1 MKPALYIIGSNGI
14 PARYGGFETFAEQI
28 SIKLA
33 GNYHV
38 VVVCSSYL
46 YLPDERQSSWNN
58 ISRIFV
64 GLRAN
69 GWFSLL
75 YDLRSLWISSEKAD
89 YILMLGSGSAIFLPL
104 FSARTRRKI
113 IVHIDGLEWRRQKW
127 NLFARITLRLGK
139 WCSEIFARSI
149 LIDNKGLSS
158 FISMKYQYKLG
169 YITYG
174 GEHLPQPEVS
184 SFFRERPYALMIARA
199 EPENN
204 LHVVLETFENSNVM
218 DLIIISNWQNSR
230 YGRNLFVK
238 YANKPY
244 ITLSEPI
251 YDTSELQQYRRN
263 CRIYIHGHSAG
274 GTNPSLVEA
283 MYTGVPIIAWDN
295 EFNRITTNSLALYFK
310 TKQELSLIISALNT
324 ETLKQTSGQMK
335 LFAVENYTWTKVAED
350 LINIL
355 NAI

>member
-33 GNYHV
+33 GDYHV
-38 VVVCSSYL
+38 VVICSSYL
-46 YLPDERQSSWNN
+46 YPPNERQSYWNN

-69 GWFSLL
+69 GWQSLL
-75 YDLRSLWISSEKAD
+75 YDLRSLLISSEKAD

-104 FSARTRRKI
+104 FSARIRKKI
-113 IVHIDGLEWRRQKW
+113 IVHIDGLEWQRQKW
-127 NLFARITLRLGK
+127 NLLARIILRLGK
-139 WCSEIFARSI
+139 RCSEKFAHTI
-149 LIDNKGLSS
+149 LIDNQGLLS
-158 FISMKYQYKLG
+158 FISTKYQFKLV

-174 GEHLPQPEVS
+174 GDHLPKPAARS
-184 SFFRERPYALMIARA
+184 HLRERPFALMIARA

-204 LHVVLETFENSNVM
+204 LHVVLESFENSNTL

-238 YANKPY
+238 YANNPF

-251 YDTSELQQYRRN
+251 YDTSELQGYRRN

-283 MYTGVPIIAWDN
+283 MYTGVPIIAWDT
-295 EFNRITTNSLALYFK
+295 EFNRITTNSLALYFE
-310 TKQELSLIISALNT
+310 TKQELTLIISALNT
-324 ETLKQTSGQMK
+324 ENLKQKAGQMK
-335 LFAVENYTWTKVAED
+335 QFALSNYTWTKVAED

-355 NAI
+355 NTK